1 MSGGKRPVTA
11 AVRIL
16 LAGAAVSVLGVIAV
30 DLAGH
35 PGHDG
40 PDTAPAER
48 AAAPEP
54 VGRPVDSVADPSGPA
69 PARPADAARRLP
81 GDTAAA
87 RRVVASYLAKAPTIL
102 SRRPKASVSAVAE
115 VGTAAFADE
124 LLASAA
130 YNRKN
135 GLHVV
140 GSPDLAQVR
149 VQSLDLRGRPPTA
162 VVEACVDS
170 SDVRI
175 VDDRGNTVP
184 QPHQGRSREWFSLVW
199 SDGAWLIDRQEFPD
213 DPNC

>member
-1 MSGGKRPVTA
+1 MSVGKRPVR
-11 AVRIL
+11 AVARIL
-16 LAGAAVSVLGVIAV
+16 LAGAAVSILGVVAV
-30 DLAGH
+30 NLVGH
-35 PGHDG
+35 QAHDG
-40 PDTAPAER
+40 PDATPAAR
-48 AAAPEP
+48 AAALN
-54 VGRPVDSVADPSGPA
+54 PVDGHVNPVVGPSGPA
-69 PARPADAARRLP
+69 AARPAGTAPAPP

-102 SRRPKASVSAVAE
+102 SRRPKANVSAVAE
-115 VGTAAFADE
+115 VGTETFADE

-149 VQSLDLRGRPPTA
+149 VQSLDSRGRPPTA

-175 VDDRGNTVP
+175 VDDQGHTVP
-184 QPHQGRSREWFSLVW
+184 QPRHGRSRQRFSLVW
-199 SDGAWLIDRQEFPD
+199 SDGAWLIDSQEFPD
-213 DPNC
+213 DPSC